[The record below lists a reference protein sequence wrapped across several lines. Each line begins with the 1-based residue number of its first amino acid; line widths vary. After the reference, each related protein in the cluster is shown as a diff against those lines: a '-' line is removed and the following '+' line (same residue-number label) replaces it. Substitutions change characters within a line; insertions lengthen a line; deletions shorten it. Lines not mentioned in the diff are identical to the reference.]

1 MAHQKT
7 RNMPII
13 RFSMDECHKQIF
25 PEDCIFNDIEDLQCD
40 AEFCLELLFYALG
53 TLKKH
58 QMTVRSNTLELRN
71 LLQQT

>member
-1 MAHQKT
+1 
-7 RNMPII
+7 MPII

-53 TLKKH
+53 TLKKD
-58 QMTVRSNTLELRN
+58 
-71 LLQQT
+71 